1 MGRARRGKE
10 SYRVEGEKEGK
21 RRRDREGGSGK
32 VNGGETKVRGGSVEG
47 DRGMWG
53 RRRQFCVHYTFTCVN
68 YFLFK
73 RASRKAKDNFS
84 AHNFC
89 FMK

>member
-1 MGRARRGKE
+1 MGRGRKRERG
-10 SYRVEGEKEGK
+10 GGTEK
-21 RRRDREGGSGK
+21 GSGE
-32 VNGGETKVRGGSVEG
+32 VNGGETKGRGGSVGKGEQRHVG
-47 DRGMWG
+47 GG
-53 RRRQFCVHYTFTCVN
+53 GRQFCVHYTFTCVN